1 MHKIL
6 IRALN
11 INDASISYKW
21 RNDNEVWKYT
31 GSRPDKLITEEIERN
46 WLAIKL
52 NETDSKRFA
61 IEVDDIYI
69 GNIQLTRITKIDAE
83 FHIFI
88 GNRNYWGKGV
98 GYSAIQQI
106 LRFAENHLFI
116 QKIYLQVNP
125 ENIKAIHLYERC
137 GFKKVNEN
145 IRMEI
150 NLKDRILPTV
160 SIFSMVY
167 NHEKYI
173 EQCLNSFL
181 MQKTLFDFE
190 IVIGED
196 FSSDRSREILLDF
209 QNKYPGKFKL
219 LLHPHNIG
227 AVQNQ
232 KLTLN
237 ACTGKYIAICEGD
250 DYWTDPLK
258 LQKQVDFLEANEAYS
273 MCFHRT
279 DELLIDRTIQKSLT
293 TYSEKANRF
302 FEIDDLA
309 KGNFIHTPSVVFK
322 NNLIEFPKWMSLVSV
337 GDYPLWMLLASRGRI
352 GYLGESM
359 AHYRVGVGVWSG
371 CENTQNYIKWLELL
385 SYLIIEFIENIKIVE
400 LLKIQQKQTIDILGN
415 KILIDKLSKDDIF
428 ISKNITLSML
438 MKSIVLKFLNKLK

>member
-371 CENTQNYIKWLELL
+371 GANTQNYIKWLELL

>member
-1 MHKIL
+1 
-6 IRALN
+6 
-11 INDASISYKW
+11 
-21 RNDNEVWKYT
+21 
-31 GSRPDKLITEEIERN
+31 
-46 WLAIKL
+46 
-52 NETDSKRFA
+52 
-61 IEVDDIYI
+61 
-69 GNIQLTRITKIDAE
+69 
-83 FHIFI
+83 
-88 GNRNYWGKGV
+88 
-98 GYSAIQQI
+98 
-106 LRFAENHLFI
+106 
-116 QKIYLQVNP
+116 
-125 ENIKAIHLYERC
+125 
-137 GFKKVNEN
+137 
-145 IRMEI
+145 
-150 NLKDRILPTV
+150 
-160 SIFSMVY
+160 
-167 NHEKYI
+167 
-173 EQCLNSFL
+173 
-181 MQKTLFDFE
+181 
-190 IVIGED
+190 
-196 FSSDRSREILLDF
+196 
-209 QNKYPGKFKL
+209 
-219 LLHPHNIG
+219 
-227 AVQNQ
+227 
-232 KLTLN
+232 
-237 ACTGKYIAICEGD
+237 
-250 DYWTDPLK
+250 
-258 LQKQVDFLEANEAYS
+258 